1 MAKST
6 ATHYC
11 IFPTA
16 LGPMA
21 ALSNTAGLCRV
32 ILPHYQRDD
41 LDALIPWEH
50 PGAVATRGPFEPF
63 IEQARVYFNGAVPD
77 FADIPLDLPGETTF
91 TGKVYRACRQIPHG
105 TTVSYR
111 ELSLSI
117 GREDA
122 AHAVAAAM
130 GKNALPLIVPC
141 HRVIY
146 ASGKL
151 GGFSAEGGTPLK
163 QKMLD
168 LERRARDT

>member
-16 LGPMA
+16 FGPMA
-21 ALSNTAGLCRV
+21 ALSNAIGLCRV

-50 PGAVATRGPFEPF
+50 PGAVAARGPFERF
-63 IEQARVYFNGAVPD
+63 IEQTRVYFNGSVPD
-77 FADIPLDLPGETTF
+77 FADIPLDLPALATF
-91 TGKVYRACRQIPHG
+91 TGKAYRACRQIPHG

-117 GREDA
+117 GREDT
-122 AHAVAAAM
+122 AHSVAAAM
-130 GKNALPLIVPC
+130 GKNALPLIIPC

-151 GGFSAEGGTPLK
+151 GGFSAKGGTPLK